1 MSISVVI
8 HTLNSE
14 RYLEQCLGSVRGAD
28 EIIICDMHSTDR
40 TLEIA
45 ARYGC
50 RIIHHP
56 RLNHVSPARNFAIG
70 HAKCDWVFVV
80 DSDEVTPPELWD
92 YLVRY
97 TADPDAADALRI
109 PRKNFALGRFLW
121 CWYPTLLIRFW
132 RRGCADWSP
141 PRVHSVPKING
152 RIDSIDPRRTEL
164 AILHY
169 NFDSIEQYIA
179 QMNKYTTLEIE
190 KFRLRGEKF
199 SALKMIGRGVCEFF
213 KLLICR
219 RGYRDGVHG
228 LVFIAFSAFYQF
240 LAMAKLWEAE
250 LRDRERAAT
259 CDPNAPPADPPA
271 APTPVTAAAG
281 D

>member
-14 RYLEQCLGSVRGAD
+14 RYLEQCLSSVRGAD
-28 EIIICDMHSTDR
+28 EIILCDMHSTDR

-50 RIIHHP
+50 RIIHHA
-56 RLNHVSPARNFAIG
+56 RLNQVSPARNFAIG
-70 HAKCDWVFVV
+70 HARSDWVFVV
-80 DSDEVTPPELWD
+80 DSDEVIPPELWD

-97 TADPDAADALRI
+97 TANPDAADALRI

-141 PRVHSVPKING
+141 PRVHSVPKIKG
-152 RIDSIDPRRTEL
+152 RIDGIDPRRTEL

-179 QMNKYTTLEIE
+179 QMNKYTTLELE
-190 KFRLRGEKF
+190 KFRLRGETF
-199 SALKMIGRGVCEFF
+199 SALKMIGRGACEFF

-219 RGYRDGVHG
+219 RGCRDGVHG
-228 LVFIAFSAFYQF
+228 LIFIVFSAFYQF
-240 LAMAKLWEAE
+240 VAMAKLWEAQ
-250 LRDRERAAT
+250 LRERERASGRGPGTPSAAT
-259 CDPNAPPADPPA
+259 LVKP
-271 APTPVTAAAG
+271 AAAG
-281 D
+281 AGR